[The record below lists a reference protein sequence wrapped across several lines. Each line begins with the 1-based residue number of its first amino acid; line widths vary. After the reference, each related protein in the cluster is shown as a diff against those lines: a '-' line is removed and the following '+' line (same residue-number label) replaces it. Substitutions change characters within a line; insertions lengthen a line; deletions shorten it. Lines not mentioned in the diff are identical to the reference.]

1 MSGSSIPPLLT
12 AAEDVFELA
21 AGCELALGLELA
33 ADEVLPSEVALLD
46 VALEDVALLEAALL
60 EFALPEPD
68 LLDAEPLTE
77 LLLSD
82 SASDEEA
89 PEDVSSESNLSMGS
103 SYSDEVEPDGSA
115 LSLPLQAARARQH
128 SSASETAKALRICNL
143 S

>member
-12 AAEDVFELA
+12 AAEDVFELVP
-21 AGCELALGLELA
+21 GCELA
-33 ADEVLPSEVALLD
+33 ADEVLPPEVALLDVALED

-82 SASDEEA
+82 SASAEEA
-89 PEDVSSESNLSMGS
+89 PEDVSFESNLSMGS